1 MIIRKS
7 YLNQRSRKQKTGHCS
22 HVDINHLLIIPSIFQ
37 RPPNSHPWW
46 GLEPHP
52 GCVSMKPKKNENT
65 NCHLKSWS
73 TILNIIKLYN
83 LHYISYQYISVNI
96 IKLYFIIYIY
106 QISRVIIYIYIY
118 ISILLNLFQVSI
130 IWFFGP
136 FSVQNP
142 SAKRPPDQS
151 SPAAWASVPPSPI
164 LRQPPHAAVGNG
176 MKGQL
181 THVKS
186 IKIT

>member
-106 QISRVIIYIYIY
+106 QISRVIIYIYQYSSKSFPGVNHLIFWT
-118 ISILLNLFQVSI
+118 LLRPKSQRQAATRSKFPGSVGICAS
-130 IWFFGP
+130 
-136 FSVQNP
+136 FSH
-142 SAKRPPDQS
+142 ST
-151 SPAAWASVPPSPI
+151 AAASRSRGERDEGTI
-164 LRQPPHAAVGNG
+164 D
-176 MKGQL
+176 
-181 THVKS
+181 TC
-186 IKIT
+186 KIH